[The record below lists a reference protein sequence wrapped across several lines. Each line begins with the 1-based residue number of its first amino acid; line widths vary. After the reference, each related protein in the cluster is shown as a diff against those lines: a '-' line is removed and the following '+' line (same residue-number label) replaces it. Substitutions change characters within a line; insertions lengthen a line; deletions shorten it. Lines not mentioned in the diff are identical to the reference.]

1 MKNSFFKTLAF
12 LVSVGSISNTYA
24 MIDIMGSAGYSTY
37 PNFGS
42 SNFKGW
48 NAGAKVLFTD
58 SPSTFDWVGG
68 GGFRYENVKADYSDS
83 GVTGS
88 STITTFQL
96 GGDFG
101 FKIMPIKEISL
112 YALGSLY
119 FGVYNSYANTI
130 TYSGISTS
138 VNPSVNSN
146 WNIGIGG
153 TGLYNVTPDFGIGA
167 GIYVA
172 RGVMS
177 YGDSTYNGYIIK
189 GSSGG
194 YNIYNYNLVAS
205 YSF

>member
-1 MKNSFFKTLAF
+1 MKNCIFKTLTF
-12 LVSVGSISNTYA
+12 LISIGSFSSTYA
-24 MIDIMGSAGYSTY
+24 MVDIMGSGGYSTY

-48 NAGAKVLFTD
+48 NAGAKILVTD
-58 SPSTFDWVGG
+58 SPSTFDWVYG
-68 GGFRYENVKADYSDS
+68 GGFRYENVKADNSDS
-83 GVTGS
+83 GVSIS

-96 GGDFG
+96 GGDIG

-119 FGVYNSYANTI
+119 IGVYNNYSNTI
-130 TYSGISTS
+130 TFNGSSGT

-153 TGLYNVTPDFGIGA
+153 TGLFNVTPDFGIGA

-172 RGVMS
+172 RGAMS
-177 YGDSTYNGYIIK
+177 YSDTTSNGYTSK

-194 YNIYNYNLVAS
+194 YNIYNYNLVAC